1 MRKWLL
7 IGVVVFVALAAAGV
21 YCNARQGVWL
31 DGAFYAQTSE
41 GTFAAGGDRIAI
53 ERTENGA
60 RFTGE
65 VDGAALKAQLTQTD
79 GLVRVEMGEDVVEGY
94 PANGGL
100 VDSEG
105 LPLAWNQGITV
116 SVGGEEL
123 PLAWNQGITVSVG
136 GEEPPTNPY
145 ALADA
150 LYGMYAGATEPRG
163 EWGMVWIYAL
173 LYWMGLTAILWPE
186 ETHFLLSR
194 WAYRNAELSDAGMA
208 MQRLGGGVTMVAS
221 VVVLFL
227 PLFIH

>member
-1 MRKWLL
+1 MRKWLV
-7 IGVVVFVALAAAGV
+7 IGVAVFVALAVAGV

-31 DGAFYAQTSE
+31 GGAFYAQTSE

-53 ERTENGA
+53 ERAENGA

-65 VDGAALKAQLTQTD
+65 VAGEALDAQLTQND
-79 GLVRVEMGEDVVEGY
+79 GRIRVEMGENVVEGY
-94 PANGGL
+94 PSDGGL
-100 VDSEG
+100 VDDEG
-105 LPLAWNQGITV
+105 LPLAWSQGITV
-116 SVGGEEL
+116 SAGD
-123 PLAWNQGITVSVG
+123 
-136 GEEPPTNPY
+136 EEPPVHPY
-145 ALADA
+145 VLADA

-208 MQRLGGGVTMVAS
+208 MQRLGGGVAMVAS

>member
-1 MRKWLL
+1 MRKWLV
-7 IGVVVFVALAAAGV
+7 IGVAVFVALAVAGV

-31 DGAFYAQTSE
+31 GGAFYAQTSE

-53 ERTENGA
+53 ERAENGA

-65 VDGAALKAQLTQTD
+65 VAGEALDAQLTQND
-79 GLVRVEMGEDVVEGY
+79 GRIRVEMGENVVEGY
-94 PANGGL
+94 PSDGGL
-100 VDSEG
+100 VDDEG
-105 LPLAWNQGITV
+105 LPLAWSQGITV
-116 SVGGEEL
+116 SAGD
-123 PLAWNQGITVSVG
+123 
-136 GEEPPTNPY
+136 EEPPVHPY
-145 ALADA
+145 VLADA

-163 EWGMVWIYAL
+163 EWGLVWIYAL

-208 MQRLGGGVTMVAS
+208 MQRLGGGVAMAAS

>member
-65 VDGAALKAQLTQTD
+65 VAGAALEAQLTQTD
-79 GLVRVEMGEDVVEGY
+79 GLVRLEMGEDVVEGY

-100 VDSEG
+100 VDAEG

-116 SVGGEEL
+116 SVGGEGL
-123 PLAWNQGITVSVG
+123 
-136 GEEPPTNPY
+136 PTNPY

-186 ETHFLLSR
+186 ETYFLLSR

-208 MQRLGGGVTMVAS
+208 MQRLGGGVAMVAS

>member
-65 VDGAALKAQLTQTD
+65 VAGAALEAQLTQTD

-105 LPLAWNQGITV
+105 LPLAWNQG
-116 SVGGEEL
+116 S
-123 PLAWNQGITVSVG
+123 TVSVG

-208 MQRLGGGVTMVAS
+208 MQRLGGGVAMVAS

>member
-65 VDGAALKAQLTQTD
+65 VAGAALKAQLTQTD
-79 GLVRVEMGEDVVEGY
+79 GLVRLEMGEDVVEGY

-100 VDSEG
+100 VDAEG
-105 LPLAWNQGITV
+105 
-116 SVGGEEL
+116 L

-163 EWGMVWIYAL
+163 EWGMVWIYAF

>member
-65 VDGAALKAQLTQTD
+65 VAGAALEAQLTQTD

-105 LPLAWNQGITV
+105 
-116 SVGGEEL
+116 L

-208 MQRLGGGVTMVAS
+208 MQRLGGGVVMVAS

>member
-7 IGVVVFVALAAAGV
+7 IGVAVFVALAAAGV

-65 VDGAALKAQLTQTD
+65 VAGAALEAQLTQTD
-79 GLVRVEMGEDVVEGY
+79 GLVRVEMGEDVVEGH

-105 LPLAWNQGITV
+105 
-116 SVGGEEL
+116 L

-208 MQRLGGGVTMVAS
+208 MQRLGGGVAMVAS

>member
-65 VDGAALKAQLTQTD
+65 VAGAALKAQLTQTD

-100 VDSEG
+100 VDAEG
-105 LPLAWNQGITV
+105 
-116 SVGGEEL
+116 L

-208 MQRLGGGVTMVAS
+208 MQRLGGGVAMVAS

>member
-1 MRKWLL
+1 MRKWLV
-7 IGVVVFVALAAAGV
+7 IGVAVFVALAVAGV

-31 DGAFYAQTSE
+31 GGAFYAQTSE

-65 VDGAALKAQLTQTD
+65 VAGAALEAQLTQTD

-116 SVGGEEL
+116 SVGGEE
-123 PLAWNQGITVSVG
+123 
-136 GEEPPTNPY
+136 PPTNPY

-163 EWGMVWIYAL
+163 EWGMVWIYAF

-186 ETHFLLSR
+186 ETYFLLSR

-208 MQRLGGGVTMVAS
+208 MQRLGGGVAMVAS

>member
-116 SVGGEEL
+116 SVGGEE
-123 PLAWNQGITVSVG
+123 
-136 GEEPPTNPY
+136 PPTNPY

-150 LYGMYAGATEPRG
+150 LYGMYAGATELRG

-208 MQRLGGGVTMVAS
+208 MQRLGGGVAMVAS

>member
-53 ERTENGA
+53 ERAENGA

-65 VDGAALKAQLTQTD
+65 VAGEALDAQLTQND
-79 GLVRVEMGEDVVEGY
+79 GRIRVEMGENVVEGY
-94 PANGGL
+94 PSDGGL
-100 VDSEG
+100 VDDEG
-105 LPLAWNQGITV
+105 LPLAWSQGITV
-116 SVGGEEL
+116 SAGD
-123 PLAWNQGITVSVG
+123 
-136 GEEPPTNPY
+136 EEPPVHPY
-145 ALADA
+145 VLADA

-208 MQRLGGGVTMVAS
+208 MQRLGGGVAMVAS

>member
-41 GTFAAGGDRIAI
+41 GTFAAGDDRIAI

-105 LPLAWNQGITV
+105 
-116 SVGGEEL
+116 L

-208 MQRLGGGVTMVAS
+208 MQRLGGGVAMVAS

>member
-1 MRKWLL
+1 MRKWLV
-7 IGVVVFVALAAAGV
+7 IGVAVFVALAVAGV

-31 DGAFYAQTSE
+31 GGAFYAQTSE

-116 SVGGEEL
+116 SVGGEE
-123 PLAWNQGITVSVG
+123 
-136 GEEPPTNPY
+136 PPTNPY

-194 WAYRNAELSDAGMA
+194 WAYRNAELSDAGIA
-208 MQRLGGGVTMVAS
+208 MQRLDGGVAMVAS

>member
-65 VDGAALKAQLTQTD
+65 VAGAALEAQLTQTD

-94 PANGGL
+94 PSDGGL
-100 VDSEG
+100 VDDEG
-105 LPLAWNQGITV
+105 LPLAWSQGITV
-116 SVGGEEL
+116 SAGD
-123 PLAWNQGITVSVG
+123 
-136 GEEPPTNPY
+136 EEPPVHPY
-145 ALADA
+145 VLADA

-173 LYWMGLTAILWPE
+173 LYWMGLAAILWPE
-186 ETHFLLSR
+186 ETHFLFSR
-194 WAYRNAELSDAGMA
+194 WAYRNAELSDAGIA
-208 MQRLGGGVTMVAS
+208 MQRLGGGVAMAAS

>member
-65 VDGAALKAQLTQTD
+65 VAGAALEAQLTQTD

-105 LPLAWNQGITV
+105 
-116 SVGGEEL
+116 L

-186 ETHFLLSR
+186 EMHFLLSR

-208 MQRLGGGVTMVAS
+208 MQRLGGGVAMVAS

>member
-65 VDGAALKAQLTQTD
+65 VAGAALKAQLTQTD
-79 GLVRVEMGEDVVEGY
+79 GLVRVEMGEDVVEGH

-105 LPLAWNQGITV
+105 
-116 SVGGEEL
+116 L

-208 MQRLGGGVTMVAS
+208 MQRLGGGVAMVAS

>member
-41 GTFAAGGDRIAI
+41 GTFAAGDDRIAI

-65 VDGAALKAQLTQTD
+65 VAGAALEAQLTQTD

-105 LPLAWNQGITV
+105 
-116 SVGGEEL
+116 L

-208 MQRLGGGVTMVAS
+208 MQRLGGGVAMVAS

>member
-123 PLAWNQGITVSVG
+123 P
-136 GEEPPTNPY
+136 TNPY

-208 MQRLGGGVTMVAS
+208 MQRLGGGVAMVAS

>member
-65 VDGAALKAQLTQTD
+65 VAGAALEAQLTQTD

-105 LPLAWNQGITV
+105 
-116 SVGGEEL
+116 L

-173 LYWMGLTAILWPE
+173 LNWMGLTAILWPE

-208 MQRLGGGVTMVAS
+208 MQRLGGGVAMVAS

>member
-65 VDGAALKAQLTQTD
+65 VAGAALEAQLTQTD

-94 PANGGL
+94 PANGDL

-105 LPLAWNQGITV
+105 
-116 SVGGEEL
+116 L

-173 LYWMGLTAILWPE
+173 LYWC
-186 ETHFLLSR
+186 S
-194 WAYRNAELSDAGMA
+194 S
-208 MQRLGGGVTMVAS
+208 S
-221 VVVLFL
+221 
-227 PLFIH
+227 

>member
-1 MRKWLL
+1 MRKWLV
-7 IGVVVFVALAAAGV
+7 IGVAVFVALAVAGV

-31 DGAFYAQTSE
+31 GGAFYAQTSE

-65 VDGAALKAQLTQTD
+65 VAGAALEAQLTQTD

-105 LPLAWNQGITV
+105 
-116 SVGGEEL
+116 L

-208 MQRLGGGVTMVAS
+208 MQRLGGGVAMVAS

-227 PLFIH
+227 PLFIQ

>member
-65 VDGAALKAQLTQTD
+65 VAGAALEAQLTQTD
-79 GLVRVEMGEDVVEGY
+79 GLVRVEMGEDVVEGH

-100 VDSEG
+100 VESEG
-105 LPLAWNQGITV
+105 
-116 SVGGEEL
+116 L

-208 MQRLGGGVTMVAS
+208 MQRLGGGVAMVAS

>member
-123 PLAWNQGITVSVG
+123 P
-136 GEEPPTNPY
+136 TNPY

-163 EWGMVWIYAL
+163 EWGLVWIYAL
-173 LYWMGLTAILWPE
+173 LYWMGLAAILWPE
-186 ETHFLLSR
+186 ETHFLFSR
-194 WAYRNAELSDAGMA
+194 WAYRNAELSDAGIA
-208 MQRLGGGVTMVAS
+208 MQRLDGGVAMAAS

>member
-123 PLAWNQGITVSVG
+123 PLAWNQEITVSVG

>member
-1 MRKWLL
+1 MRKWLV
-7 IGVVVFVALAAAGV
+7 IGVAVFVALAVAGV

-31 DGAFYAQTSE
+31 GGAFYAQTSE

-53 ERTENGA
+53 ERAENGA

-65 VDGAALKAQLTQTD
+65 VDGEALDAQLTQND
-79 GLVRVEMGEDVVEGY
+79 GRIRVEMGENVVEGY
-94 PANGGL
+94 PSDGGL
-100 VDSEG
+100 VDDEG
-105 LPLAWNQGITV
+105 LPLAWSQGITV
-116 SVGGEEL
+116 SAGD
-123 PLAWNQGITVSVG
+123 
-136 GEEPPTNPY
+136 EEPPVHPY
-145 ALADA
+145 VLADA

>member
-7 IGVVVFVALAAAGV
+7 VGVVVFVALAAAGV

-65 VDGAALKAQLTQTD
+65 VAGAALKAQLTQTD
-79 GLVRVEMGEDVVEGY
+79 GLVRVEMGEDVVEGH

-123 PLAWNQGITVSVG
+123 
-136 GEEPPTNPY
+136 PTNPY

-173 LYWMGLTAILWPE
+173 LYWMGLAAILWPE
-186 ETHFLLSR
+186 ETHFLFSR
-194 WAYRNAELSDAGMA
+194 WAYRNAELSDAGIA
-208 MQRLGGGVTMVAS
+208 MQRLGGGVAMAAS

>member
-65 VDGAALKAQLTQTD
+65 VAGAALKAQLTQTD

-123 PLAWNQGITVSVG
+123 
-136 GEEPPTNPY
+136 PTNPY

-208 MQRLGGGVTMVAS
+208 MQRLGGGVAMVAS

>member
-65 VDGAALKAQLTQTD
+65 VAGAALEAQLTQTD
-79 GLVRVEMGEDVVEGY
+79 GLVRVEMGEDVVEGH

-105 LPLAWNQGITV
+105 
-116 SVGGEEL
+116 L

-186 ETHFLLSR
+186 ETHFLFSR
-194 WAYRNAELSDAGMA
+194 WAYRNAELSDAGIA
-208 MQRLGGGVTMVAS
+208 MQRLGGGVAMAAS

>member
-1 MRKWLL
+1 MRKWLV
-7 IGVVVFVALAAAGV
+7 IGVAVFVALAVAGV

-31 DGAFYAQTSE
+31 GGAFYAQTSE

-65 VDGAALKAQLTQTD
+65 VAGAALEAQLTQTD
-79 GLVRVEMGEDVVEGY
+79 GLVRLEMGEDVVEGY

-105 LPLAWNQGITV
+105 
-116 SVGGEEL
+116 L

-208 MQRLGGGVTMVAS
+208 MQRLGGGVAMVAS

>member
-116 SVGGEEL
+116 SVGGEE
-123 PLAWNQGITVSVG
+123 
-136 GEEPPTNPY
+136 PPTNPY

-163 EWGMVWIYAL
+163 EWGMVWIYAF

>member
-65 VDGAALKAQLTQTD
+65 VAGAALEAQLTQTD
-79 GLVRVEMGEDVVEGY
+79 GLVRLEMGEDVVEGH

-105 LPLAWNQGITV
+105 
-116 SVGGEEL
+116 L

-208 MQRLGGGVTMVAS
+208 MQRLGGGVAMVAS

>member
-116 SVGGEEL
+116 SVGGEE
-123 PLAWNQGITVSVG
+123 
-136 GEEPPTNPY
+136 PPTNPY

-173 LYWMGLTAILWPE
+173 LYWMGLAAILWPE
-186 ETHFLLSR
+186 ETHFLFSR
-194 WAYRNAELSDAGMA
+194 WAYRNAELSDAGIA

>member
-65 VDGAALKAQLTQTD
+65 VAGAALEAQLTQTD

-123 PLAWNQGITVSVG
+123 
-136 GEEPPTNPY
+136 PTNPY

>member
-1 MRKWLL
+1 MRKWLI
-7 IGVVVFVALAAAGV
+7 IGVAIFVALATVGV

-31 DGAFYAQTSE
+31 GGAFYAQTSE

-65 VDGAALKAQLTQTD
+65 VAGAALEAQLTQTD

-105 LPLAWNQGITV
+105 
-116 SVGGEEL
+116 L

-208 MQRLGGGVTMVAS
+208 MQRLGGGVAMVAS

>member
-116 SVGGEEL
+116 SVGSEEL

-136 GEEPPTNPY
+136 GEKPPTNPY

-208 MQRLGGGVTMVAS
+208 MQRLGGGVAMVAS

>member
-31 DGAFYAQTSE
+31 GGAFYAQTSE
-41 GTFAAGGDRIAI
+41 RTYAAGGDRIAI
-53 ERTENGA
+53 ERTETGA

-65 VDGAALKAQLTQTD
+65 VDGEALDAQLTQTD
-79 GLVRVEMGEDVVEGY
+79 GMVRVEMGENVVEGY
-94 PANGGL
+94 PSNGGL
-100 VDSEG
+100 VDGEG
-105 LPLAWNQGITV
+105 FPLAWNQGIT
-116 SVGGEEL
+116 
-123 PLAWNQGITVSVG
+123 ISVG
-136 GEEPPTNPY
+136 GEEPPMSPY
-145 ALADA
+145 VLADA
-150 LYGMYAGATEPRG
+150 LYGMYAGETEPRG

-208 MQRLGGGVTMVAS
+208 MQRLGGGVAMVAS

>member
-41 GTFAAGGDRIAI
+41 GTFAAGDDRIAI

-116 SVGGEEL
+116 SVGGEE
-123 PLAWNQGITVSVG
+123 
-136 GEEPPTNPY
+136 PPTNPY

-163 EWGMVWIYAL
+163 EWGMVWIYAF
-173 LYWMGLTAILWPE
+173 LYWMGLTAILRPE

>member
-65 VDGAALKAQLTQTD
+65 VAGAALEAQLTQTD

-100 VDSEG
+100 VDS
-105 LPLAWNQGITV
+105 
-116 SVGGEEL
+116 EEL

-208 MQRLGGGVTMVAS
+208 MQRLGGGVAMVAS